1 MAAAKRPEDRHKVD
15 FPVFLSFQDTRG
27 AIQRVTARC
36 VDLSPSGA
44 RLETRDKLAVR
55 ENVLVHSE
63 KFGRMGLASIRYCVR
78 LGMKYSV
85 GMQFAATFRLSDP
98 VRKKILN
105 GVVQPGTV
113 LE

>member
-1 MAAAKRPEDRHKVD
+1 MAIAKRRVGRHKVD
-15 FPVFLSFQDTRG
+15 FPVFLSFQDKGG

-44 RLETRDKLAVR
+44 MLETRDKLAVR

-63 KFGRMGLASIRYCVR
+63 QFGRMGLASIRYCVR

-98 VRKKILN
+98 VRKKILD
-105 GVVQPGTV
+105 GLVLPG
-113 LE
+113 EMAD

>member
-1 MAAAKRPEDRHKVD
+1 MSKGSKRPEDRHKVD
-15 FPVFLSFQDTRG
+15 FPVFLSFQGAGG

-44 RLETRDKLAVR
+44 RLETKDRLAIR

-78 LGMKYSV
+78 EGMKYSV
-85 GMQFAATFRLSDP
+85 GMQFSAILKLSDP
-98 VRKKILN
+98 VRKKILD
-105 GVVQPGTV
+105 GVLSESSPR
-113 LE
+113 